1 MQNTMPDFP
10 AILIGPQEFTSMK
23 DLTQGPI
30 GRHIVQMA
38 VPMAIGMLIQTL
50 YFLVDLYFVARLGD
64 AAIAGV
70 SLGGTVMYIILGL
83 TQMLGV
89 GTVALISHAV
99 GRKDQAD
106 ANLVFNQSIVLS
118 AICAVLTLIGGY
130 GLGAIYV
137 NSIGADAET
146 TAAGISYLYCYI
158 PGLALQFALIAMGS
172 ALRGTGIVKPT
183 MIVQALTVLLNIVL
197 APILIAGWITGH
209 PLGVAGAGLASSISV
224 AAGVIL
230 MAIYFSRMEK
240 YVGFHR
246 DQWQPRFKT
255 WKRMLSIGL
264 PAGGEFALMFVF
276 MAVIYSVIR
285 DFGTAAQAGFGVG
298 GRVMQAIFL
307 PAMAIAFST
316 PAVAGQN
323 FGAGKP
329 ARVRET
335 FRTAMIMTSTLMLC
349 LTLLC
354 QWNPAWFISRFTDE
368 TDVIAVGA
376 MFLRIISLNFV
387 AQGIIFN
394 CSGMF
399 QALGNTWPALASTA
413 TRLLTFAALVIW
425 LSHRPGFQL
434 EHVWYLSVATVALQA
449 AISWL
454 LLRWQMSKRMP
465 AHAIAS

>member
-1 MQNTMPDFP
+1 
-10 AILIGPQEFTSMK
+10 MK
-23 DLTQGPI
+23 DLTTGSI
-30 GRHIVQMA
+30 SRHIVEMA

-70 SLGGTVMYIILGL
+70 SLGGTLMYVVLGL

-106 ANLVFNQSIVLS
+106 ANLIFNQSIVLS
-118 AICAVLTLIGGY
+118 VLCAALTLAGGY
-130 GLGAIYV
+130 TLGIRYLQSVA
-137 NSIGADAET
+137 ADAAT
-146 TAAGISYLYCYI
+146 VAAGISYIHFYI

-183 MIVQALTVLLNIVL
+183 MIVQVLTLLLNIVL
-197 APILIAGWITGH
+197 APILIAGWGTGH
-209 PLGVAGAGLASSISV
+209 ALGVAGAGLASSIAI
-224 AAGVIL
+224 AAGVL
-230 MAIYFSRMEK
+230 MMAIYFARMEK
-240 YVGFHR
+240 YVGFHGDLWR
-246 DQWQPRFKT
+246 PRMQT
-255 WKRMLSIGL
+255 WKRMLAIGF

-285 DFGTAAQAGFGVG
+285 DFGAPAQAGFGVG

-323 FGAGKP
+323 FGAHK
-329 ARVRET
+329 AERVHAT
-335 FRTAMIMTSTLMLC
+335 FRDAVLMSSVVMFG

-354 QWNPAWFISRFTDE
+354 QWDPAWFISRFTSE
-368 TDVIAVGA
+368 AEVIAVGSV
-376 MFLRIISLNFV
+376 FLQIISLNFV
-387 AQGIIFN
+387 AQGIIFT

-413 TRLLTFAALVIW
+413 TRLLTFVALALW
-425 LSHRPGFQL
+425 LADRPGFRL

-449 AISWL
+449 VMSWL
-454 LLRWQMSKRMP
+454 LLRWQMRKRL
-465 AHAIAS
+465 AAWS

>member
-1 MQNTMPDFP
+1 
-10 AILIGPQEFTSMK
+10 MK

-30 GRHIVQMA
+30 SRHIVQMA

-118 AICAVLTLIGGY
+118 AICAALTLIGGY
-130 GLGAIYV
+130 GIGAIYV
-137 NSIGADAET
+137 QSIGADAET

-183 MIVQALTVLLNIVL
+183 MIVQALTVMLNIVL
-197 APILIAGWITGH
+197 APILIAGWISGY

-246 DQWQPRFKT
+246 EQWKPRFKT

-329 ARVRET
+329 ERVRET
-335 FRTAMIMTSTLMLC
+335 FRTAVIMTSILMLC

-354 QWNPAWFISRFTDE
+354 QWNPAWFISRFTSE
-368 TDVIAVGA
+368 TEVIAVGA
-376 MFLRIISLNFV
+376 TFLRIISLNFI

-413 TRLLTFAALVIW
+413 TRLITFAAFVIW
-425 LSHRPGFQL
+425 LSQRPGFRI
-434 EHVWYLSVATVALQA
+434 EYVWYLSVATVAVQA
-449 AISWL
+449 LISWL
-454 LLRWQMSKRMP
+454 LLRWQMGKRLP
-465 AHAIAS
+465 AG